1 MSRRT
6 LPPARRLALIARQYL
21 ADDDYLHAHRA
32 KEARRLA
39 SLPGIQQIIAAFVAG
54 DTDLPT
60 FRDQLDAHLRHPD
73 YDDWGARGFWMM
85 TLNQLAR
92 NHDQHAATMLRTM
105 LDRLSA
111 ANLDERSATF
121 ARFLEEERQRLAQQ
135 RNRLAAPGRSAFFLA
150 LFADWLDPDGG
161 VVVPWP
167 IVRDGLRVLLD
178 LGVLP
183 DTLLLAR
190 TWDGVRIA
198 SAQDIAAVRQA
209 REWLAAT
216 EPELRE
222 VLRWWDKRF
231 LDWVYQHR
239 AALVEWL
246 DAYQPD
252 PILIPDAP
260 LAAIEPEQLAQRIR
274 EVQQHILVPDHLL
287 RRIYHALVLGQ
298 HIVLSGPPGTGKTA
312 LAALLPRMLWRNA
325 ADATATDASYA
336 AQIVTATDEWTP
348 RHVIGGIVPVTRG
361 GQVHYEISYGCLA
374 RAILDNWNLDE
385 HLPESW
391 SSARRCRLLLP
402 GEQEGAP
409 PVSYAGRWLVI
420 DEFNR
425 APIDL
430 ALGEALTAIG
440 GSVAAL
446 NVPTVRGPTPLP
458 IPQDFRIIGTLNTF
472 DRHFLN
478 RISEALKRRFTFI
491 EVLPPPR
498 QQREAEQAM
507 VLHKVLARLQ
517 PVSRGAIAAD
527 GRRWSGLV
535 AVAEGE
541 EEGTPWRHTWEGDN
555 AARRCFEEGWR
566 LFEAVRLYRQFG
578 TAQAL
583 GWALSYLGAGLLD
596 GLALDDEAGWRLC
609 LSTALTDTLS
619 DQLQVLFPDE
629 LDALLALLRTRDAA
643 AFASEYNA
651 QLERLLSPR
660 RRSAQVLALQSIKD
674 THGEPYLSTEAGRAI
689 AAGSSSH
696 VPAEVLAPLFHAD
709 QPRGRLPHLEERL
722 ERFLFER
729 ML

>member
-1 MSRRT
+1 MSSRT
-6 LPPARRLALIARQYL
+6 LAPARRLALIARHYL
-21 ADDDYLHAHRA
+21 DDDAYLSAHQA

-39 SLPGIQQIIAAFVAG
+39 SLPGIQQIVGAFVAG
-54 DTDLPT
+54 ETDLRA
-60 FRDQLDAHLRHPD
+60 FREQLDAHLRHPD

-85 TLNQLAR
+85 TLNQLAS
-92 NHDQHAATMLRTM
+92 NHDERAAALLRDT
-105 LDRLSA
+105 LDGLCA
-111 ANLDERSATF
+111 ANLEARTTDF
-121 ARFLEEERQRLAQQ
+121 ARFLEEERRRLPQQ
-135 RNRLAAPGRSAFFLA
+135 RKRLAAPGRAAFFLA
-150 LFADWLDPDGG
+150 LFADWLDPDGE

-167 IVRDGLRVLLD
+167 VVRDGLRVLLD

-216 EPELRE
+216 EPELRR

-231 LDWVYQHR
+231 LDWVHQHR

-252 PILIPDAP
+252 PVLIPDAP
-260 LAAIEPEQLAQRIR
+260 LAAIAPEQLEQRIHEIQR
-274 EVQQHILVPDHLL
+274 HILVPAHLL

-298 HIVLSGPPGTGKTA
+298 HIILSGPPGTGKTA
-312 LAALLPRMLWRNA
+312 LAALLPRMLWRDA
-325 ADATATDASYA
+325 ANSQATSASYTVHM
-336 AQIVTATDEWTP
+336 VTATDEWTP
-348 RHVIGGIVPVTRG
+348 RHVIGGIVPTTRG
-361 GQVHYEISYGCLA
+361 GQVHYEIAYGCLA

-391 SSARRCRLLLP
+391 SSARRCRVLVP
-402 GEQEGAP
+402 AEQEGAP
-409 PVSYAGRWLVI
+409 PASYAGRWLVI

-430 ALGEALTAIG
+430 AFGEALTAIG

-446 NVPTVRGPTPLP
+446 NVPTARGTLPLP

-478 RISEALKRRFTFI
+478 RISEALKRRFSFI

-507 VLHKVLARLQ
+507 VLHKVLERLH
-517 PVSRGAIAAD
+517 PVSRGAIDAG
-527 GRRWSGLV
+527 GRRWAGLV

-541 EEGTPWRHTWEGDN
+541 EEGTPWRHTWEGDSV
-555 AARRCFEEGWR
+555 ARRCFEEGWR

-596 GLALDDEAGWRLC
+596 ELALDDAHGWRLC

-643 AFASEYNA
+643 TFASEYNA

-674 THGEPYLSTEAGRAI
+674 AHGQPYLAPDAGRAI
-689 AAGSSSH
+689 AAGSASH
-696 VPAEVLAPLFHAD
+696 VPAAVLAPLFHAD
-709 QPRGRLPHLEERL
+709 QPRDRLPHLEERL